1 MGFTCT
7 AVVSSPIIYSV
18 TDSDVSNVSDSGVEW
33 SQPPGGATVTGYV
46 VHYSHGVDN
55 MTENAPVSSTNL
67 SVSDL
72 CSGFIYIFSVEATS
86 VHLSGESPAST
97 IAVGEEII
105 YICCKIIVLL
115 SCLIIVVLYNS

>member
-1 MGFTCT
+1 M
-7 AVVSSPIIYSV
+7 
-18 TDSDVSNVSDSGVEW
+18 
-33 SQPPGGATVTGYV
+33 TGYI

-105 YICCKIIVLL
+105 YICGKMIVLL
-115 SCLIIVVLYNS
+115 SCLSQCCNYS